1 MTNETRKDS
10 ANYVL
15 DWLFRLFILIAL
27 YYLINFDHSENLDY
41 QTYKLNYTAGW
52 GRFEPGFEFLL
63 NIFRALGLSFSTVW
77 DILVWVEIFFIALIY
92 RERSVFYFALP
103 NLYFLSQGMLGTQIR
118 FAIAVLLFLFFFR
131 AIKGKRLKSLF
142 LATPFGLHSAIIILY
157 LNAIF
162 VNYFLRSEASLLT
175 VRNTIWF
182 LLFVVGVA
190 IVALAVEPILM
201 RAGYD
206 YYVGTKY
213 QQGKSIQSLVYIA
226 LSLCTV
232 LFLIVRRKHRPFS
245 DLIFFAA
252 LLSAFSLLLADSSV
266 IAGRVAL
273 VYILLEPFV
282 IATFFHNY
290 GIKRQFFPAFAFYCL
305 VIYSKAA
312 TISLV

>member
-1 MTNETRKDS
+1 VPKRRTHYYFISPQAPDLLSLQPSFRCVLNINALDRLIHQQISMTNETRKDS

-131 AIKGKRLKSLF
+131 AIKGKRLK
-142 LATPFGLHSAIIILY
+142 
-157 LNAIF
+157 
-162 VNYFLRSEASLLT
+162 
-175 VRNTIWF
+175 
-182 LLFVVGVA
+182 
-190 IVALAVEPILM
+190 
-201 RAGYD
+201 
-206 YYVGTKY
+206 
-213 QQGKSIQSLVYIA
+213 
-226 LSLCTV
+226 
-232 LFLIVRRKHRPFS
+232 
-245 DLIFFAA
+245 
-252 LLSAFSLLLADSSV
+252 
-266 IAGRVAL
+266 
-273 VYILLEPFV
+273 
-282 IATFFHNY
+282 
-290 GIKRQFFPAFAFYCL
+290 
-305 VIYSKAA
+305 
-312 TISLV
+312 